1 MRSVLLAAGAVLLV
15 SGCSAT
21 LVSGSVDPTAQAAAT
36 TLPLVSEVDPI
47 DPPPHVTAPSTMG
60 ADDTGDDEAGDDQAG
75 DDETGAEQTGD
86 DANGEDTS
94 GMDLQTA
101 EPVSAVGTANG
112 PETAR
117 LQERL
122 LALGFWV
129 QRTDGRYDLTTRQ
142 AVMALQKYHGLRA
155 SGSVDAETAAAVSE
169 MTERARGRADAGT
182 LIEVDKNRQIMFFVV
197 DGRVDWVLN
206 VSTGTEIP
214 YERPNAN
221 DPSIIE
227 RGSSVTPA
235 GLFRT
240 NRERPDGWWAGDL
253 GEIYRPK
260 YFVGGVAVH
269 GANSVPNYPASSGCV
284 RVSVPAMDWIWEND
298 LIPLRT
304 PIWVHGEIPGTQ

>member
-1 MRSVLLAAGAVLLV
+1 MRSVLLAAGAVLLL

-21 LVSGSVDPTAQAAAT
+21 LVSGSVDPTVQAAAT

-47 DPPPHVTAPSTMG
+47 DPPPHVTAPSTTNDDDTG
-60 ADDTGDDEAGDDQAG
+60 ADDTGGDEAGE
-75 DDETGAEQTGD
+75 DETGQDQA
-86 DANGEDTS
+86 S
-94 GMDLQTA
+94 IDLQMA
-101 EPVSAVGTANG
+101 EPLTAVGTASG

-129 QRTDGRYDLTTRQ
+129 QRIDGRYDLTTRQ
-142 AVMALQKYHGLRA
+142 AVMAVQKYHGLRA
-155 SGSVDAETAAAVSE
+155 SGSVDSSTAAVLSE
-169 MTERARGRADAGT
+169 MSERARGRADAGT
-182 LIEVDKNRQIMFFVV
+182 LIEVDKSRQIMFFVV

-221 DPSIIE
+221 DPDIIE

-240 NRERPDGWWAGDL
+240 NRERPDGWWEGDL

-284 RVSVPAMDWIWEND
+284 RVSVPAMDWIWESD

-304 PIWVHGEIPGTQ
+304 SIWVHGEIPVTE